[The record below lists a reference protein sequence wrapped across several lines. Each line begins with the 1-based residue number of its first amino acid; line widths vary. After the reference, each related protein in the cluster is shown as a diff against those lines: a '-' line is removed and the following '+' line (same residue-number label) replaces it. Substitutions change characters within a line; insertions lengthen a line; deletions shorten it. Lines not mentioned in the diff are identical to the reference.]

1 MRKII
6 LLLTT
11 ITLALTACEKENYPN
26 GFGEMPGEQQEVS
39 NLIDPALAW
48 SSDSFEATIGAENR
62 FPTLTN
68 QYSVGISYESS
79 QPEVATINGSGVITL
94 VAAGSTLIK
103 ASSQANKTYSASSA
117 SYLLTV
123 VSKSGGDGGPGGGG
137 RPGGR

>member
-48 SSDSFEATIGAENR
+48 SSDSFE
-62 FPTLTN
+62 
-68 QYSVGISYESS
+68 V
-79 QPEVATINGSGVITL
+79 
-94 VAAGSTLIK
+94 TLIK

-123 VSKSGGDGGPGGGG
+123 VSKSGGDGGPVGVG